1 MGVSRYGVI
10 VDTIHMNSF
19 IMMRWLMLVVNKIL
33 SAVKKL
39 KAMLESDFFV
49 LDRFK
54 TLCNC

>member
-1 MGVSRYGVI
+1 
-10 VDTIHMNSF
+10 
-19 IMMRWLMLVVNKIL
+19 MLVVNKIL

-54 TLCNC
+54 ILCNC